1 MIPKNLPDGWT
12 AEESKSYGVVI
23 EAPGVDGGCVTV
35 DENARNFLL
44 GLGVVRTKGSYSGR
58 GWQDRLYTDAID
70 ALKAAMARHAEKRAE
85 YSSTP

>member
-1 MIPKNLPDGWT
+1 MIAKNSPDGWT

-44 GLGVVRTKGSYSGR
+44 GVGLCVQR
-58 GWQDRLYTDAID
+58 
-70 ALKAAMARHAEKRAE
+70 AATATAVGTIGF
-85 YSSTP
+85 TPMPLRR